1 VEKAFIDQD
10 LPGGRDAWGLGS
22 GAGQSM
28 PVSGVDAISSLGV
41 LYRHL
46 ISYMSKGRWL

>member
-1 VEKAFIDQD
+1 MEKTFIDQD
-10 LPGGRDAWGLGS
+10 FPGGRDAWGLGS

-28 PVSGVDAISSLGV
+28 PVSGADAISSLGV

-46 ISYMSKGRWL
+46 IGDVNKCRWL